1 MEDRIIL
8 VGTDFSEGAKAAV
21 HHAFG
26 LAKAVGGRVE
36 LVHVTPE
43 LKPFFG
49 GSKESRAAVERLQD
63 EEVEESRRAL
73 DVFLAEAEVPVQ
85 ARVHVCIGDIC
96 QALLDHANAIDADMI
111 VVGRQGYGTAS
122 RFLLGSLTDKL
133 VRRSDRPVLV
143 VPPAES

>member
-1 MEDRIIL
+1 MEDSIIL
-8 VGTDFSEGAKAAV
+8 VGTDFSEGAEVAIQ
-21 HHAFG
+21 HAFR
-26 LAKAVGGRVE
+26 LAKAVGGRIE
-36 LVHVTPE
+36 LVHVTAE

-49 GSKESRAAVERLQD
+49 GSKESRAAVKRLQN

-85 ARVHVCIGDIC
+85 ARVHVCIGDTC

-111 VVGRQGYGTAS
+111 VVGRQGHSATS